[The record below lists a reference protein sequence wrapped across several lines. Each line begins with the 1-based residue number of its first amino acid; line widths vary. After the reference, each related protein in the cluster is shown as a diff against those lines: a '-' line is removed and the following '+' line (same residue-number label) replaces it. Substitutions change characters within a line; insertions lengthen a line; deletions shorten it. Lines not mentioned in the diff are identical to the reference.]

1 MPKSKL
7 VKIEVWENNK
17 FIGCIIFGS
26 GANNNM
32 LKPYGLSMQQGCE
45 LVRVALSTH
54 KSPVTKIISIAI
66 RLLKQNFP
74 KLRLIISYAD
84 QRQNHLGII
93 YQAGNWIYT
102 GSLKSTDEYFIDGKW
117 WHQRTVNSS
126 FGSYKNV
133 KYSGKRDGGYR
144 FRYLFPL
151 DNEMRLKIEPLR
163 KPYPKDLCV
172 ESSKSEQAIPN
183 SKVAENYRPQRSII
197 TPENKKTCKSK

>member
-7 VKIEVWENNK
+7 VKIGVWENNK

-26 GANNNM
+26 GANNSM

-102 GSLKSTDEYFIDGKW
+102 GSLKSKDEF
-117 WHQRTVNSS
+117 TA
-126 FGSYKNV
+126 
-133 KYSGKRDGGYR
+133 
-144 FRYLFPL
+144 L
-151 DNEMRLKIEPLR
+151 
-163 KPYPKDLCV
+163 
-172 ESSKSEQAIPN
+172 
-183 SKVAENYRPQRSII
+183 
-197 TPENKKTCKSK
+197 

>member
-7 VKIEVWENNK
+7 VKIGVWENNK

-117 WHQRTVNSS
+117 WHQRAVNSS

-151 DNEMRLKIEPLR
+151 DPIKMNIMTPPFLR
-163 KPYPKDLCV
+163 RV
-172 ESSKSEQAIPN
+172 S
-183 SKVAENYRPQRSII
+183 
-197 TPENKKTCKSK
+197 